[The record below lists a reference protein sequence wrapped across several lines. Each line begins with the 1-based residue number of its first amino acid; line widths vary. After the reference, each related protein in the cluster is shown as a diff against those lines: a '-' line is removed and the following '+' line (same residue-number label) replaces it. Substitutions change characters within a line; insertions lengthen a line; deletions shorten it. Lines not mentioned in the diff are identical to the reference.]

1 MTNCEELQIFE
12 NGVCIAERLGKC
24 RGCAEAMLQKAELE
38 VSLKEFMD
46 DAGDK
51 LT

>member
-24 RGCAEAMLQKAELE
+24 RVLQAKCLICNSDFVKQEEA
-38 VSLKEFMD
+38 
-46 DAGDK
+46 
-51 LT
+51 